1 MVDRHEISY
10 GFAVRVINRHWAGQ
24 DHYDEYNW
32 LIFHEEPGFWA
43 DHLFGL
49 HRSPGFWRR

>member
-10 GFAVRVINRHWAGQ
+10 GFAVRVINRHWGGQ
-24 DHYDEYNW
+24 DHYAEYNW
-32 LIFHEEPGFWA
+32 LIFHEETGFWA